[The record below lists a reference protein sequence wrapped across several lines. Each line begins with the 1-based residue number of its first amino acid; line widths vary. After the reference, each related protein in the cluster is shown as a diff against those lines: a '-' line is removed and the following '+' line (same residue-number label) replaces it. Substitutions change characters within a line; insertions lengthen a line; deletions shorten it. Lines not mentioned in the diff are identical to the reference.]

1 MARTV
6 PVCSI
11 AAGEGA
17 RLEGSSGTEA
27 MAMTGQCG
35 DWETVLELM
44 GSYGWGQPPAQ
55 PVQMV
60 PVPTSCGPVAL
71 AGQMRKSL

>member
-1 MARTV
+1 
-6 PVCSI
+6 
-11 AAGEGA
+11 
-17 RLEGSSGTEA
+17 